1 MRVRRPLTLALATA
15 LAVGLC
21 AGGAHAAPKPGTISG
36 TVARSTG
43 PLAKKLPAG
52 VVATPLFNKGAA
64 VAGQRVTANRRYSLR
79 LAPGFWLV
87 TGNTWGP
94 RGPVESA
101 ELVQVKAGKRRAVA
115 LQATPTA
122 VIMSVG
128 KIMDP
133 TNTWDVSQVV
143 DVEMAE
149 AADNAP
155 CDYIVAVD
163 RQGRGYQE
171 VLKELRLNTTRYF
184 APEVRSAAR
193 KALSQ
198 MAGSK
203 PQYRLEGKF
212 TALSDQLS
220 GTTSGEFR
228 LVDTKTGRTIWKD
241 TISTRDGGSR
251 TVGQLLAGAVSKAI
265 CGAPVAF
272 SGNIQ
277 SRVTVDG
284 ADSTWT
290 TNLAAVF
297 VLSDG
302 GEKPNFYE
310 LTYDIASLSGTV
322 TYHAVD
328 EQGCVV
334 DGTYTGSDFGVNN
347 GSVTLRVFPDG
358 RRTYHLNGGVGTP
371 SVPATFRCPNGGG
384 TISLPLATGYQSAEN
399 APWTGP
405 TLAGTYAGPWN
416 NPLAGFTGQ
425 TGFQMT
431 ANWVLE
437 GQAEAP

>member
-1 MRVRRPLTLALATA
+1 MRLRRPLALAMATA
-15 LAVGLC
+15 LAVGLW
-21 AGGAHAAPKPGTISG
+21 AGGASAAPKPGTVTG
-36 TVARSTG
+36 TVDRSTG
-43 PLAKKLPAG
+43 PLAKKLTAG
-52 VVATPLFNKGAA
+52 VVATPLFKGAS
-64 VAGQRVTANRRYSLR
+64 VAGQRVTANRRYSLK

-87 TGNTWGP
+87 TANTWGR

-133 TNTWDVSQVV
+133 TNTWDISQVV

-171 VLKELRLNTTRYF
+171 VLKELRLNTTEYF
-184 APEVRSAAR
+184 PAEVRSAAR
-193 KALSQ
+193 KALASQ
-198 MAGSK
+198 AGTR

-212 TALSDQLS
+212 TALSEQLR

-265 CGAPVAF
+265 CGAPIAF
-272 SGNIQ
+272 SGNIK
-277 SRVTVDG
+277 STVTVDG

-290 TNLAAVF
+290 VNLAAVF

-310 LTYDIASLSGTV
+310 LVYDIASLSGTV
-322 TYHAVD
+322 TYHATD
-328 EQGCVV
+328 AQGCIV
-334 DGTYTGSDFGVNN
+334 DATYDGSAFTINN

-371 SVPATFRCPNGGG
+371 PVPATFRCPNGGS
-384 TISLPLATGYQSAEN
+384 TINIPLATGYLSDEN

-431 ANWVLE
+431 ASWTLE